1 MIPTRTDVF
10 NTLGLAEYRA
20 GHWLEAIHWLDKSL
34 QAAEGASAL
43 DWFFL
48 AMAHQQ
54 LGHHEQAQNDY
65 DKAVQWMDQHA
76 PHDEELLRFR
86 REAEEL
92 LARKPGTGADS
103 KHAPAK

>member
-1 MIPTRTDVF
+1 M
-10 NTLGLAEYRA
+10 AEYRA
-20 GHWLEAIHWLDKSL
+20 GHWQEAIQWLEKSL
-34 QAAEGASAL
+34 QAAAGANGV

-54 LGHHEQAQNDY
+54 LGDHEQARNDY
-65 DKAVQWMDQHA
+65 DKAVEWMDQHA

-92 LARKPGTGADS
+92 LAGKPATGADAE
-103 KHAPAK
+103 HVPAK